1 MLKHESSSPES
12 SGSTPSPPS
21 SDSPPSSGSSPSP
34 PRSAANPPHELV
46 ELSLAPLRRDDDRD
60 GRTQR
65 TVPRGKTRD
74 PPVDVPF
81 FLDEDDSDSDDDNED
96 LPLVSIG
103 PTSSNGEWM
112 RLNLSYSL
120 NSHLVETCNHFAS
133 DLHFGGLEFSEFMES
148 LHSSGG
154 RIAELSQDQTLLAS
168 VCIFFGTQFTNHSS
182 VLGSRNPA
190 PSFRQLRTTSD
201 LVIPKTTSVGPR
213 RHAPLQEVSRL
224 IREQI
229 ELLDYEEGD
238 FPTRMQRLALAWMA
252 LEPLHGGHA
261 SEHHALFG
269 DLARRAVQLLED
281 LAGGEEHQEQL
292 LYIAQGL
299 AYEETRRSALLGRP
313 SNLLQYHL
321 HRIFGSPTIPLL
333 VPLPEAAFSSY
344 LFEHP
349 PVRRTTSQ
357 EDICR
362 VYDGCDRQL
371 HHVNHVLCFTAAS
384 HLADAVQYSW
394 QRLDQLVAFLAQEV
408 DAILQHPDFG
418 ALALSSR
425 RRAAAHV
432 NTLVQYALFGLSASW
447 ACHVALLRIHASD
460 ELLVMSEKHLEGQL
474 TVVAQLTHEILDT
487 FPTFLVACYHVAM
500 RVVTCFEP
508 LSVPL
513 LRGWAEEKPEGR
525 DRLLQT
531 LHFASFYLPG
541 AHLPATPPPRQPH
554 TLPVVADVVISSAT
568 FHRRASRLFDQW
580 EAKEEDA
587 SPLTDVDHFLIVAGN
602 SDEENPYRKGSA
614 VQTYLLGYEF
624 PSTLMLLG
632 KRKVYFVVSASKAK
646 LLQPILKAEGDKK
659 VEVEILTRSKDE
671 AENKKLFEKIIEVI
685 GEGNK
690 IGTLPK
696 DKMSGKFVTEWQ
708 GVLQG
713 SGADLKEVDVAL
725 GVSTLLAV
733 KDAEELQNE
742 RNAATMTNKLMRHF
756 SDAMSAYIDANKKV
770 THEKLGEEI
779 EGKLE
784 DNKFWRKLNLGDG
797 FETGFG
803 DWCYSPI
810 IQSGGNYDLKSSAQ
824 TDDQRLK
831 PGVILCSLGIR
842 YKSYCSNV
850 GRTFM
855 IDPTPEQEK
864 NYLFLV
870 DLQKFALS
878 ELRDGAVGKDV
889 YEKIVGKIQ
898 ADRPDL
904 MQYWVKTAGFGMG
917 LEFRDA
923 AYPLSAKGTRTLKS
937 DMVFSLTLGFNGIPG
952 KNSQYAVSLVD
963 TVQVGKNGATILS
976 EGMKGKDDIMFYLEE
991 EEKRPSKSAQAKDA
1005 PSRRNA
1011 APTAVVK
1018 SKLRNENRE
1027 IDADALNRRKQHQR
1041 DLATRRQ
1048 EEGLEKYSGEGGGG
1062 GNNREK
1068 QWRRFESYVKDSQL
1082 PEAVGGQKIVVDARR
1097 LTLILPI
1104 NGFAVPFHVNTLKS
1118 LIKQEEGDY
1127 TVLRFMFTTP
1137 GAITGKKE
1145 DTPFEDPNAT
1155 FIRGIT
1161 YRSTDSFRFTELH
1174 KEINDLKKAAVK
1186 RENERK
1192 ELADVVEQ
1200 DKLIELKGKR
1210 PIKLTEVQLR
1220 PSFDGKRQSGDV
1232 EIHSNGI
1239 RYQSS
1244 GKSEHKLD
1252 ILFSNIKHL
1261 LFQPCDNE
1269 LIVVLH
1275 IHLKSP
1281 IMIGKKKAKDVQFF
1295 REVSDASF
1303 DETGNKK
1310 RKRNYH
1316 DEDELEAEQ
1325 EERKRR
1331 ADLNKY
1337 FKAFS
1342 DKIAEASNGR
1352 VEVDIP
1358 FRELGF
1364 QGVPFRSNVLL
1375 QPTTETLVFLTE
1387 PPFLVLTLSEIEI
1400 AHLERVQYG
1409 LKNFDLVFVFQDF
1422 SRPPV
1427 HINSIPSN
1435 QLDSVK
1441 EWLDS
1446 VDIPFS
1452 EGPVNLNWQAI
1463 MKTVND
1469 DPYDFYKEGGWSFL
1483 SEKED
1488 ERGSSDDS
1496 EDASEFEAASS
1507 DFAESE
1513 SDSGSDFSDAS
1524 EDSDSEAELSDS
1536 GEDWSDA
1543 ENRLAEKE
1551 KKKGRGG
1558 DSSDDDRGKKSK
1570 AKSKSKGKK

>member
-1 MLKHESSSPES
+1 MR
-12 SGSTPSPPS
+12 T
-21 SDSPPSSGSSPSP
+21 
-34 PRSAANPPHELV
+34 RW
-46 ELSLAPLRRDDDRD
+46 RRD
-60 GRTQR
+60 
-65 TVPRGKTRD
+65 
-74 PPVDVPF
+74 
-81 FLDEDDSDSDDDNED
+81 N
-96 LPLVSIG
+96 
-103 PTSSNGEWM
+103 
-112 RLNLSYSL
+112 
-120 NSHLVETCNHFAS
+120 
-133 DLHFGGLEFSEFMES
+133 
-148 LHSSGG
+148 
-154 RIAELSQDQTLLAS
+154 
-168 VCIFFGTQFTNHSS
+168 
-182 VLGSRNPA
+182 
-190 PSFRQLRTTSD
+190 
-201 LVIPKTTSVGPR
+201 
-213 RHAPLQEVSRL
+213 
-224 IREQI
+224 
-229 ELLDYEEGD
+229 
-238 FPTRMQRLALAWMA
+238 
-252 LEPLHGGHA
+252 
-261 SEHHALFG
+261 
-269 DLARRAVQLLED
+269 ARRARWRGVRAFSGAVRVLSSWIGASGCSCGIGTA
-281 LAGGEEHQEQL
+281 AGWSIHGD
-292 LYIAQGL
+292 
-299 AYEETRRSALLGRP
+299 
-313 SNLLQYHL
+313 
-321 HRIFGSPTIPLL
+321 
-333 VPLPEAAFSSY
+333 EAA
-344 LFEHP
+344 
-349 PVRRTTSQ
+349 
-357 EDICR
+357 
-362 VYDGCDRQL
+362 G
-371 HHVNHVLCFTAAS
+371 AAVS
-384 HLADAVQYSW
+384 
-394 QRLDQLVAFLAQEV
+394 
-408 DAILQHPDFG
+408 
-418 ALALSSR
+418 
-425 RRAAAHV
+425 
-432 NTLVQYALFGLSASW
+432 
-447 ACHVALLRIHASD
+447 
-460 ELLVMSEKHLEGQL
+460 
-474 TVVAQLTHEILDT
+474 
-487 FPTFLVACYHVAM
+487 
-500 RVVTCFEP
+500 
-508 LSVPL
+508 
-513 LRGWAEEKPEGR
+513 
-525 DRLLQT
+525 
-531 LHFASFYLPG
+531 
-541 AHLPATPPPRQPH
+541 
-554 TLPVVADVVISSAT
+554 DVVISSST
-568 FHRRASRLFDQW
+568 FHKRASRLFDLW
-580 EAKEEDA
+580 EAKDEDSA
-587 SPLTDVDHFLIVAGN
+587 PLTEVDYLLIVAGN

-614 VQTYLLGYEF
+614 LQTYLLGYEF

-632 KRKVYFVVSASKAK
+632 KRKVTFVVSASKAK
-646 LLQPILKAEGDKK
+646 LLEPIKKGEGEKT

-671 AENKKLFEKIIEVI
+671 AENKKLFEQVI
-685 GEGNK
+685 QTLSEAGK
-690 IGTLPK
+690 VGTLPK
-696 DKMSGKFVTEWQ
+696 DKMQGKFVTEWQ
-708 GVLQG
+708 NVLSG
-713 SGADLKEVDVAL
+713 SGADLKETDVTM
-725 GVSTLLAV
+725 GVSTLLAA

-742 RNAATMTNKLMRHF
+742 RNAAAMTKKLMSHF
-756 SDAMSAYIDANKKV
+756 SDVMSGYIDDNKKI

-784 DNKFWRKLNLGDG
+784 ENKFWKKLNLGDG

-855 IDPTPEQEK
+855 IDPTPDQEK

-878 ELRDGAVGKDV
+878 ELREGVVCKDF
-889 YEKIVGKIQ
+889 YQRIVDKIQ

-904 MQYWVKTAGFGMG
+904 MPYWGKTAGFGMG

-923 AYPLSAKGTRTLKS
+923 AYPLGPKGTRKVKKDS
-937 DMVFSLTLGFNGIPG
+937 IFSLTLGFNNIPD
-952 KNSQYAVSLVD
+952 KQNSQYAVSIVD
-963 TVQVGKNGATILS
+963 TVQVGKDGSTVLS
-976 EGMKGKDDIMFYLEE
+976 EGMKAKDDIMFYLEE
-991 EEKRPSKSAQAKDA
+991 EEKKPSKSAKGRDAA
-1005 PSRRNA
+1005 PSRRQA

-1041 DLATRRQ
+1041 DLAARRQ
-1048 EEGLEKYSGEGGGG
+1048 EEGLEKYSEEGAGA

-1082 PEAVGGQKIVVDARR
+1082 PEAVGSQKIVVDSRR
-1097 LTLILPI
+1097 ATIILPI

-1118 LIKQEEGDY
+1118 LIKQEEGDF

-1145 DTPFEDPNAT
+1145 DTPFEDPSAT

-1161 YRSTDSFRFTELH
+1161 YRSNDSFRFTELH
-1174 KEINDLKKAAVK
+1174 KEINDLKKAATK

-1200 DKLIELKGKR
+1200 DKLVEIKGRR

-1232 EIHSNGI
+1232 EIHANGI

-1244 GKSEHKLD
+1244 VKSEQKLD

-1331 ADLNKY
+1331 GDLNKY

-1387 PPFLVLTLSEIEI
+1387 PPFLVLTLAEIEI

-1422 SRPPV
+1422 TRAPV
-1427 HINSIPSN
+1427 HINTIPSN

-1469 DPYDFYKEGGWSFL
+1469 DPYDFFKEGGWSFL
-1483 SEKED
+1483 QEQED
-1488 ERGSSDDS
+1488 EHRSSDES
-1496 EDASEFEAASS
+1496 EEGSEFEAASEDS
-1507 DFAESE
+1507 DDFDEGSE
-1513 SDSGSDFSDAS
+1513 SDFSDAS
-1524 EDSDSEAELSDS
+1524 DDDSGSAEDFSDS

-1543 ENRLAEKE
+1543 EDRLAAKE
-1551 KKKGRGG
+1551 KKKGASY
-1558 DSSDDDRGKKSK
+1558 SSDDDHGKKSK
-1570 AKSKSKGKK
+1570 SKSSKPAPKAKAKGKK